1 MAEES
6 QFTKSIDTLRL
17 DRLLSEILT
26 GVSDVEQKGYTN
38 MEIARALLRAS
49 VDRAQRDFE
58 NYESFLQWQVDETAL
73 ALANARPVGYQR
85 VTRKEDETLN

>member
-1 MAEES
+1 MAEEN

-26 GVSDVEQKGYTN
+26 RVSDAEQKGYTN